1 SDPAIIGLPALLR
14 LPLARLIAS
23 RRSRV
28 AAEIYAHLGGAS
40 PLLANTKAQ
49 ARALEAE
56 LGPDDRCF
64 IAMRYWHP
72 LTAATVAEVKAWQ
85 PDEIVLLP
93 LYPQFSTT
101 TTASSLAAWRSEAA
115 RQGLRCSGHQS
126 RRSCAA
132 LRQIG
137 SVSWSRRFPSFPS
150 IPRPWSSSIAITG
163 LWRTATVC
171 RFTTGPRPSAPIRGL
186 SERSPNSSVKRPDGK
201 R

>member
-1 SDPAIIGLPALLR
+1 MLR
-14 LPLARLIAS
+14 PPLARLIAS
-23 RRSRV
+23 RRSKV

-72 LTAATVAEVKAWQ
+72 LTAETVAEAKAWQ

-101 TTASSLAAWRSEAA
+101 TTASSIAAWRNEAT
-115 RQGLRCSGHQS
+115 RQGLRSPTHIVEAYPMAEGFV
-126 RRSCAA
+126 AA
-132 LRQIG
+132 LAGLI
-137 SVSWSRRFPSFPS
+137 SEALESADSPVPAPRRGPIRSARR
-150 IPRPWSSSIAITG
+150 PR
-163 LWRTATVC
+163 
-171 RFTTGPRPSAPIRGL
+171 SAPRAGAGPF
-186 SERSPNSSVKRPDGK
+186 R
-201 R
+201 